1 MYQRKLGIELPY
13 IYYLGYDVT
22 LKTAN
27 EKIKL
32 ETFETNNGFI
42 GIKLP
47 ILEEGKVG
55 VKYTGTWLMNIANFM
70 SVIGVC
76 ILIGMLL
83 KNYKFKNI

>member
-1 MYQRKLGIELPY
+1 M
-13 IYYLGYDVT
+13 GYDVT

-32 ETFETNNGFI
+32 KTFETDNGFI

-47 ILEEGKVG
+47 ILEQGKVE
-55 VKYTGTWLMNIANFM
+55 VKYTGTWLMNISNFI

-76 ILIGMLL
+76 ILIGIIL
-83 KNYKFKNI
+83 KQKIQL

>member
-1 MYQRKLGIELPY
+1 M
-13 IYYLGYDVT
+13 GYDVT

-32 ETFETNNGFI
+32 ETFETDNGFI

-47 ILEEGKVG
+47 ILEQGKVE
-55 VKYTGTWLMNIANFM
+55 VKYTGTWLMNISNFI

-76 ILIGMLL
+76 ILIGIIL
-83 KNYKFKNI
+83 KQKNQL